1 MPSPEAQQVAAML
14 RAEPQVARG
23 VSEMRAHIAGLAALA
38 APGPE
43 IALEPVEAAGVPAE
57 WIVAPGADRTRAIFY
72 LHGGGYAVG
81 SIATHRGLVG
91 RLSAASGAAGLAI
104 DYRLAPEHPFPAA
117 VEDATAAYRWLL
129 AQGIPPGRIAIAGDS
144 AGGGLTLATLV
155 ALRDAG
161 APLPACAVTFSPWAD
176 LALEGESMDSRAEL
190 DGMVQRPGIQ
200 QMADWYLAGQ
210 DPRHPLASPIH
221 ADLRGLPPLL
231 VQVGTHETLYDDATR
246 VVERAR
252 AAGVAVTFEPYE
264 ELFHVFQL
272 FAVLPEAQEAVTAAG
287 QFIARHTGAA

>member
-1 MPSPEAQQVAAML
+1 MPSPEAQQVVSML
-14 RAEPQVARG
+14 RAEPLLAPDVAQI
-23 VSEMRAHIAGLAALA
+23 RANMEGLAALV

-43 IALEPVEAAGVPAE
+43 IALEPVEAAGIPAE
-57 WIVAPGADRTRAIFY
+57 WIVAPGADRSRAILY

-91 RLSAASGAAGLAI
+91 RLSAASGAVGLAI

-117 VEDATAAYRWLL
+117 VEDAVAAYRWLL
-129 AQGIPPGRIAIAGDS
+129 AQGIAPGRIAIAGDS

-155 ALRDAG
+155 SLRDAG
-161 APLPACAVTFSPWAD
+161 VPLPACAVTFSPWAD
-176 LALEGESMDSRAEL
+176 LALEGESMDSRAAL
-190 DGMVQRPGIQ
+190 DAMVQRPGVQ

-252 AAGVAVTFEPYE
+252 TAGVAVTFEPYE

-287 QFIARHTGAA
+287 QFIARHTGKG